1 VIVGIETT
9 SVASCFCE
17 LPGRFLLVSSCPE
30 SVRLLKE
37 FYLRVNVTFALFR
50 STSDMVFS
58 LRQLQEKSVEQ
69 SRPLHVV
76 FIDLTKAFDTVS
88 RSGLY
93 NILKLLGCPEML
105 LSIPV
110 AFHENMKARVQF
122 DGSMSK
128 TFPICR
134 GVKHGCILAPTLF
147 GIFFSADFAH
157 IFPQEDGIMFHTR
170 STGGLF
176 NLPQLRAE
184 TKTKHVLI
192 REFCMSMMLPY
203 LLTLRCT
210 CKTCV
215 NILLRLAM
223 TSV

>member
-1 VIVGIETT
+1 MLKRQFQNKTMNKRHLLWCFFHFRYLCWLLWET
-9 SVASCFCE
+9 
-17 LPGRFLLVSSCPE
+17 
-30 SVRLLKE
+30 
-37 FYLRVNVTFALFR
+37 
-50 STSDMVFS
+50 
-58 LRQLQEKSVEQ
+58 
-69 SRPLHVV
+69 
-76 FIDLTKAFDTVS
+76 
-88 RSGLY
+88 
-93 NILKLLGCPEML
+93 ILKSHDMFTLGPR
-105 LSIPV
+105 
-110 AFHENMKARVQF
+110 A
-122 DGSMSK
+122 MSK

-134 GVKHGCILAPTLF
+134 GVKQGCVLAPTLF
-147 GIFFSADFAH
+147 GTFSSALLAH
-157 IFPQEDGIMFHTR
+157 AFPEEDGIMFHTR

-223 TSV
+223 TSVWPSTWRKQS